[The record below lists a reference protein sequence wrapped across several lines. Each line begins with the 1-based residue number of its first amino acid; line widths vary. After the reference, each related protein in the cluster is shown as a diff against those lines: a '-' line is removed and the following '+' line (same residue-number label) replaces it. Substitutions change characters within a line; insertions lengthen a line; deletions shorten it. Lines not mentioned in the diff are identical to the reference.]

1 MSDIAKA
8 VPFGQGSEA
17 SMGAAGPMMARLK
30 TDLTAAMKAG
40 DDLAK
45 SSLRMAIAAMQNAE
59 VAGESARALTE
70 DEQIAVLRREV
81 KTRRESAETYQSAGR
96 PELADKENA
105 EADFLSQYLPQALT
119 DDELAALVEEK
130 VTALSAD
137 HALSMKDMGQLV
149 RAVNEAAAGRAD
161 GARVAALVKARLS

>member
-17 SMGAAGPMMARLK
+17 STGAAGPMMARLK

-59 VAGESARALTE
+59 VAGDSARALTE

-81 KTRRESAETYQSAGR
+81 KTRRESAETYQGAGR

-119 DDELAALVEEK
+119 DDQLAALVDEK
-130 VTALSAD
+130 VAALKAD
-137 HALSMKDMGQLV
+137 HAPTMKDMGALV
-149 RAVNEAAAGRAD
+149 RTVNEAAAGRAD

>member
-8 VPFGQGSEA
+8 TP
-17 SMGAAGPMMARLK
+17 GPLMARLK
-30 TDLTAAMKAG
+30 SDLMDAMKAG
-40 DDLAK
+40 DELAK

-59 VAGESARALTE
+59 VAGESAHALTE

-81 KTRRESAETYQSAGR
+81 KTRRESAETYQGAGR
-96 PELADKENA
+96 PELADQENA

-119 DDELAALVEEK
+119 DDQLAALVEAKAAE
-130 VTALSAD
+130 VEAD
-137 HALSMKDMGQLV
+137 HALTMKDMGQLV

-161 GARVAALVKARLS
+161 GARVAALVKARLA

>member
-1 MSDIAKA
+1 MSEIAKA
-8 VPFGQGSEA
+8 APFGQSEA
-17 SMGAAGPMMARLK
+17 SVGAAGPMMKRLK
-30 TDLTAAMKAG
+30 ADLVTAMKAG

-81 KTRRESAETYQSAGR
+81 KTRRESAETYQGAGR
-96 PELADKENA
+96 QELADKETA
-105 EADFLSQYLPQALT
+105 EADFLSKYLPQALT
-119 DDELAALVEEK
+119 DDQLAALVDEK
-130 VTALSAD
+130 AAVVAVD
-137 HALSMKDMGQLV
+137 HPLTMKDMGQVV

-161 GARVAALVKARLS
+161 GARVAALVKAKLS